1 MSLAGQLGLEPPV
14 VATSVAG
21 LRYLLVA
28 LALLWGL
35 LALRREGLMVL
46 GGVVFA
52 LVATGY
58 WSLALARPRGLLVDP
73 EATAWA
79 AQASVVLAT
88 GDAREGI
95 LSGQPAAP
103 GAFWL
108 LPHLALPQEW
118 VLLLPTLLPPVLL
131 VGVALAV
138 LALWEERRRAWLAT
152 ALWLAFS
159 TGDLDTLRGAGFLPG
174 SWERLGD
181 GLGLLVLVAAALGLG
196 RLLRRSRWALPAVAT
211 VVAAGWALLGRGVSP
226 LPLWERAMLLGFD
239 PGLWLP
245 LAVLGWRRRPDSS
258 SIALALG
265 GGALVLASGTL
276 LPVDVW
282 GAHAFY
288 RLGLLLAASGPAQEL
303 AVFCGTRLGRFS
315 RLSTVAPERLGAAAL
330 IVALVPGAF
339 VTSWD
344 PAALDP
350 VTGRSLEPISPNLLR
365 AMRWVREQTPPGA
378 VFVAG
383 PNYAEAVAALGGRR
397 LLRAP
402 GWLQAPDEE
411 RRLRAERQA
420 LSGHPSGRLSQ
431 LYGIG
436 YVLATPG
443 EIRKYG
449 LEHPAELARRG
460 LRLRHVGPGGFYVFE
475 VPRAADPVE
484 GVPAAGAGS
493 RPTPIG

>member
-1 MSLAGQLGLEPPV
+1 VSLAGQLGIEPLV

-21 LRYLLVA
+21 LRYLLAA
-28 LALLWGL
+28 LALVWGL
-35 LALRREGLMVL
+35 LALRREGLMVAVGL
-46 GGVVFA
+46 SFA

-73 EATAWA
+73 QVTTWA

-88 GDAREGI
+88 GDAGEGI
-95 LSGQPAAP
+95 LSGQPPAP

-108 LPHLALPQEW
+108 LPHLALQQEW
-118 VLLLPTLLPPVLL
+118 VLLLPTLLPPLLL
-131 VGVALAV
+131 VGVAVAV
-138 LALWEERRRAWLAT
+138 LVFWEERRRAWLAT
-152 ALWLAFS
+152 ALWLVFS

-174 SWERLGD
+174 SWVRLGD
-181 GLGLLVLVAAALGLG
+181 GLGVLVLVTAALAVG
-196 RLLRRSRWALPAVAT
+196 RLLRRSRWAVPAVAT

-226 LPLWERAMLLGFD
+226 LPLWERAMLLCLDQG
-239 PGLWLP
+239 PWLP

-265 GGALVLASGTL
+265 GGALVLGSGTL

-288 RLGLLLAASGPAQEL
+288 RLGLLLAASGLAQEL
-303 AVFCGTRLGRFS
+303 AVFCGARLGRFFG
-315 RLSTVAPERLGAAAL
+315 LPTVAPERLGAAAL

-339 VTSWD
+339 ITSWD

-350 VTGRSLEPISPNLLR
+350 VTGRSLEPISPHLLR
-365 AMRWVREQTPPGA
+365 AMEWVREQTPPGA

-383 PNYAEAVAALGGRR
+383 PDYAPAVAALGGRR

-420 LSGHPSGRLSQ
+420 LSGRPSGRLGR

-449 LEHPAELARRG
+449 IDHPAELARRG

-475 VPRAADPVE
+475 IPRAADTVE
-484 GVPAAGAGS
+484 GGPPAGG